1 MFKSKFEDNEL
12 TILIEEPV
20 QKELMFRGINP
31 VEVCRLIESF
41 SSKIMAS
48 KKDEQIQITNED
60 TKASLAL
67 DVKWETENKVSVQ
80 VSIVNLDDLTLQEK
94 PKSKVDLA
102 DFPAGP
108 LPFDA
113 PAEQ

>member
-1 MFKSKFEDNEL
+1 MDH
-12 TILIEEPV
+12 
-20 QKELMFRGINP
+20 P

-80 VSIVNLDDLTLQEK
+80 VSLSTWMT
-94 PKSKVDLA
+94 
-102 DFPAGP
+102 
-108 LPFDA
+108 
-113 PAEQ
+113 

>member
-1 MFKSKFEDNEL
+1 MGDGKQGVGPGL
-12 TILIEEPV
+12 V
-20 QKELMFRGINP
+20 
-31 VEVCRLIESF
+31 
-41 SSKIMAS
+41 
-48 KKDEQIQITNED
+48 
-60 TKASLAL
+60 
-67 DVKWETENKVSVQ
+67 
-80 VSIVNLDDLTLQEK
+80 VNLDDLTLQEK